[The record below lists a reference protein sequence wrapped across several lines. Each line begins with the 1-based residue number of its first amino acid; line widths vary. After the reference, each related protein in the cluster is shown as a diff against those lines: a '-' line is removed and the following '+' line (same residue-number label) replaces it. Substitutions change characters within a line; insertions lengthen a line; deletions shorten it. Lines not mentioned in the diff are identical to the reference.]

1 METDP
6 PAAPLLEQAT
16 EPVWPDL
23 EGAEIAKRLVTVHCV
38 GQRGGGPKAIG
49 FNLVLI
55 RRSPDSA
62 GKYAV
67 PVRTQF
73 YDQIVSAPLL
83 GAGHLRGMQHALE
96 VMRNRRPDW
105 SSAHLHV
112 ETTFWEVDQV
122 VTRGSLKRTSQALVH
137 RRRLL
142 QRELQFHGGTR
153 FAATWSPKRRTE
165 NGAQYRKLF
174 AQLDLRLKALL
185 KADGVVEKDRLWVD
199 LYSVGET
206 VRRLTTSKG
215 KGPTLLEAL
224 AYHCMRQRKRKGVE
238 VAEAL
243 GLPVKKIHSANE
255 RAIRKW
261 RAAEFEEIESPAGIS
276 GETISGTDDGF

>member
-1 METDP
+1 MEMDLPT
-6 PAAPLLEQAT
+6 AALSEQAS
-16 EPVWPDL
+16 EPDWPDL
-23 EGAEIAKRLVTVHCV
+23 PRGEIAKRLVTIHCV
-38 GQRGGGPKAIG
+38 GQRGSGPKAIG

-55 RRSPDSA
+55 RRTPDSA

-73 YDQIVSAPLL
+73 YDEIVSAPLL
-83 GAGHLRGMQHALE
+83 GAGHLRTMQHALE
-96 VMRNRRPDW
+96 VMRKRRPDW
-105 SSAHLHV
+105 TSAHLHV

-122 VTRGSLKRTSQALVH
+122 VTQGSLKRTSQALVQ

-142 QRELQFHGGTR
+142 QGELQFHACTR
-153 FAATWSPKRRTE
+153 FAVTWSPKRRTE

-174 AQLDLRLKALL
+174 AQIDLRLNALL

-199 LYSVGET
+199 LYAIGET
-206 VRRLTTSKG
+206 VKRLTSKG
-215 KGPTLLEAL
+215 KSPTLLEAL

-243 GLPVKKIHSANE
+243 RVPVKKIHSANE

-261 RAAEFEEIESPAGIS
+261 RAAKAEESAAIS
-276 GETISGTDDGF
+276 ASVDSGTFDADNPGF